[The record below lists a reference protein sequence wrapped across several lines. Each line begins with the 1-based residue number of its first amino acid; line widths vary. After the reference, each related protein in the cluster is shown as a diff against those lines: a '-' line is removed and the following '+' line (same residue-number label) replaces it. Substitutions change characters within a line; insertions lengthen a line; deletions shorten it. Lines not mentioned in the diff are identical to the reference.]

1 MNRVFRLIYSN
12 KFFAFLM
19 LIFQLF
25 ILVLGFFWLREY
37 NKYLYGATSV
47 LSAILIII
55 EVNRTEEPMFKLTW
69 VILIAI
75 VPVFGALLYIY
86 LHMGVMTKD
95 MAHAQE
101 KAREAINPYMAQDEE
116 LIREVNA
123 HDTNEAGLIK
133 YLSKYGGSPAYKNT
147 SAEYYPLGDD
157 MFKGITAELEKAEK
171 FIFLEFFIINQK
183 GKFWPEILSILKR
196 KVKEGVEVRLLFD
209 GMGCMTTLPRGYTE
223 VMEAAG
229 IKCRIFSPIQPLLST
244 YQNNRDHRKILVIDG
259 KTAFSGGVNLAD
271 EYANFITRFGHWK
284 DTGIKLTG
292 EAVAGFT
299 AMFLEMWNMSIAE
312 QKENIGHYIEASKL
326 YPQKADGIVIPYG
339 DSPLDK
345 EYVGKQVYI
354 YMINNASRYC
364 HIVTPYLVIDNEI
377 FEALKFAAHRGVDVK
392 IIMPH
397 IPDKKTAFWLAR
409 TYYPELIE
417 AGIQIYEY
425 VPGFVHA
432 KMVVSDDKRAV
443 VGTINFDFRSLYLHY
458 ECAAYMV
465 DSPAVLDV
473 EDDCKKTLDSCMR
486 VTMSEYRH
494 FPLYTKFVGKV
505 MRIVAPLI

>member
-1 MNRVFRLIYSN
+1 MNRIFRLIYSN

-25 ILVLGFFWLREY
+25 ILVTGFFWLKEY

-47 LSAILIII
+47 LSAVLIII

-75 VPVFGALLYIY
+75 VPVFGALMYIY
-86 LHMGVMTKD
+86 LHMGIMTKD

-101 KAREAINPYMAQDEE
+101 KAREAIKPYMSQDDEI
-116 LIREVNA
+116 IREVSA
-123 HDTNEAGLIK
+123 YDTNEAGLIK
-133 YLSKYGGSPAYKNT
+133 YLSQYGGSPAYKNT
-147 SAEYYPLGDD
+147 LIEYYPLGDD

-171 FIFLEFFIINQK
+171 FVFLEFFIINQS

-196 KVKEGVEVRLLFD
+196 KAKEGVEIRLLFD

-223 VMEAAG
+223 VMEKAG

-259 KTAFSGGVNLAD
+259 RTAFSGGINLAD
-271 EYANFITRFGHWK
+271 EYANFIERFGHWK
-284 DTGIKLTG
+284 DTGVKLTG

-299 AMFLEMWNMSIAE
+299 ALFLEMWDMSIAE
-312 QKENIGHYIEASKL
+312 QKESIGQYIKASEQ
-326 YPQKADGIVIPYG
+326 YSQKAEGIVIPYG
-339 DSPLDK
+339 DTPLDK
-345 EYVGKQVYI
+345 EYVGKQVYM
-354 YMINNASRYC
+354 YMINNAGKYC

-397 IPDKKTAFWLAR
+397 IPDKKAAFWLAR

-465 DSPAVLDV
+465 DTPAVLEV
-473 EDDCKKTLDSCMR
+473 ENDCLKTLDSCMR
-486 VTMSEYRH
+486 VTMNEYRQ
-494 FPLYTKFVGKV
+494 FPLHTKFVGKV
-505 MRIVAPLI
+505 MRLVAPLI